1 MTCHSFNIKYG
12 NNRQK
17 SKGKTQTKKEIKVCN
32 IPVNN
37 LSTQDFPKNEND
49 NLQSSITNE
58 ALQGMETA
66 WKENCQN
73 GLL

>member
-1 MTCHSFNIKYG
+1 MAIIGRNQKAKL
-12 NNRQK
+12 RQK
-17 SKGKTQTKKEIKVCN
+17 TEIKVCN

-49 NLQSSITNE
+49 TFQGSITNE

-66 WKENCQN
+66 WKENC
-73 GLL
+73 